1 MDFREWLDGAKI
13 MVGEAFRKGINPR
26 DASVLGYHGTS
37 IQALEHLLDTGH
49 LTLTK
54 GSAQPFGGS
63 FYRGRIYG
71 FHIVP
76 NPENP
81 RVKGMEFRNPLHTGY
96 DSPMDDALSFAKHIA
111 HRHYTIR
118 NLGLKM
124 SRVAHQKA
132 ADDIIGGFSTP
143 DEAMKRVKRG
153 EPDPEAIQAGVVL
166 AISERIADRFRIGVG
181 ADGNDINIETTKLP
195 AEYIAGIEP
204 ADDNAFKWLD
214 SLAG

>member
-1 MDFREWLDGAKI
+1 MEFREWMDGMRI
-13 MVGEAFRKGINPR
+13 LVSRAFQKGINPG

-37 IQALEHLLDTGH
+37 MQALEHLLETGH

-54 GSAQPFGGS
+54 GSAQSFGGS

-81 RVKGMEFRNPLHTGY
+81 MVKGMEFRNPLHMGY
-96 DSPMDDALSFAKHIA
+96 KSPMDDALSFARHIA
-111 HRHYTIR
+111 HRHYIIR
-118 NLGLKM
+118 NQGLKM

-132 ADDIIGGFSTP
+132 ADDIISGFSTP
-143 DEAMKRVKRG
+143 EEATRRVKRG
-153 EPDPEAIQAGVVL
+153 EPDPRAIQAGVVL

-181 ADGNDINIETTKLP
+181 GDGNDINIETTRLP
-195 AEYIAGIEP
+195 AEYIVGIEP
-204 ADDNAFKWLD
+204 ADDNAFEWLD